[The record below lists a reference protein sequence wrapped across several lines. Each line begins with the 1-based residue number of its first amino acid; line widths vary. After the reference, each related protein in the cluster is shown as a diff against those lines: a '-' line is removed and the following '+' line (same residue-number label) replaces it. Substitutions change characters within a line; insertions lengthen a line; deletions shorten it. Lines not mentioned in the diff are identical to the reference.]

1 MNSRLIYPFF
11 VVLIVGGCSEDSSN
25 GPKFDWPACESI
37 QPDRTLSQ
45 MAEYF
50 DSVAMEQHIA
60 DDDTFRNLYLT
71 EDLQQVEYW
80 YQHPNVI
87 LWSGIYLASQAL
99 RYEVTGEQEAQ
110 DNARR
115 VVSGLRDLTRVTGV
129 EGLYGRTMTKPGVSY
144 DYDGSGNPEYWPDST
159 AAGYEGW
166 RYHNDVSQDGYA
178 GLMFGYGVALLHLKD
193 KQLLA
198 DVGQLAMEVG
208 RHIVGNGLQIVDAD
222 GEVTEHGR
230 LYHSA
235 LDNFPGFNAMLA
247 SSFVKV
253 AQVGGDD
260 PDLDDFYYGCMMDMR
275 RGVDC
280 PDIES
285 PDVTLGSYIESMEEM
300 LFLFM
305 PNKCGMNYDNFDMCY
320 QAMYPL
326 ARHEQDPDLH
336 QRLIGALRSGMYY
349 NDDPAFRSMD
359 EIGNA
364 MFTFIYAALT
374 GDGPDDDPRL
384 ADAVSDAVCTM
395 KNFPP
400 VKFDRF
406 IPQGTQEEA
415 CRTRLDEPAA
425 AERIPLF
432 EYHFDNYLWRLDP
445 YQIQEEDRPENR
457 RMVFSPEDFLI
468 AYWLGRYHGLIG
480 PDL

>member
-1 MNSRLIYPFF
+1 MKLKPF
-11 VVLIVGGCSEDSSN
+11 LLAIVILGGCSEDSNN
-25 GPKFDWPACESI
+25 GPKFDWPTCESV
-37 QPDRTLSQ
+37 QPGRTLSQ

-50 DSVAMEQHIA
+50 DRVAREQHIA

-99 RYEVTGEQEAQ
+99 RYEVTGDEEAR

-115 VVSGLRDLTRVTGV
+115 IVAGLKDLTRVTGV
-129 EGLYGRTMTKPGVSY
+129 EGLYGRTMVKPGVAY
-144 DYDGSGNPEYWPDST
+144 DYDGSSDPERWPEST
-159 AAGYEGW
+159 AAGYQGW
-166 RYHNDVSQDGYA
+166 RYNNDVSQDGYA
-178 GLMFGYGVALLHLKD
+178 GLMFGYGVALEHLDD
-193 KQLLA
+193 KELLS
-198 DVGQLAMEVG
+198 DVGQLAVEVG
-208 RHIVGNGLQIVDAD
+208 RHIVGNGLQIIDAD

-253 AQVGGDD
+253 AQRGGDD
-260 PDLDDFYYGCMMDMR
+260 PDLDDYYYACMMDMR

-280 PDIES
+280 PDIED
-285 PDVTLGSYIESMEEM
+285 PNVTLGSYIESMEEM

-305 PNKCGMNYDNFDMCY
+305 PDKCGMNYDNFDMCY
-320 QAMYPL
+320 QAIYPL
-326 ARHEQDPDLH
+326 VRHEQDPELRA
-336 QRLIGALRSGMYY
+336 RLVNVVRSGMYY
-349 NDDPAFRSMD
+349 NDDPTFRSMD

-374 GDGPDDDPRL
+374 GDGPEDDPRL
-384 ADAVSDAVCTM
+384 AEAVDDAICTL

-425 AERIPLF
+425 AERIPLC

-480 PDL
+480 TDM

>member
-1 MNSRLIYPFF
+1 ML
-11 VVLIVGGCSEDSSN
+11 GGCSEDSNDS
-25 GPKFDWPACESI
+25 PAFDWPECERI
-37 QPDRTLSQ
+37 QSDRTLLE

-50 DSVAMEQHIA
+50 DSVAKEQHIA

-99 RYEVTGEQEAQ
+99 RYEVTGEAEAQ

-129 EGLYGRTMTKPGVSY
+129 EGLYGRTMAKPGVSY
-144 DYDGSGNPEYWPDST
+144 DNDGSGNPEYWPDST

-178 GLMFGYGVALLHLKD
+178 GLMFGYGVALEHFKD
-193 KQLLA
+193 KDLLA
-198 DVGQLAMEVG
+198 DVGQLALEVG
-208 RHIVGNGLQIVDAD
+208 RHIVKNGLQIIDAD

-253 AQVGGDD
+253 AQRGGDD
-260 PDLDDFYYGCMMDMR
+260 PDLDDYYYGCMMQMR

-280 PDIES
+280 PDIED
-285 PDVTLGSYIESMEEM
+285 PNVTLGTYIESMEEM

-305 PNKCGMNYDNFDMCY
+305 PDKCGMNYDNFDMCY
-320 QAMYPL
+320 QAIYPL
-326 ARHEQDPDLH
+326 VRHEQDPELH
-336 QRLIGALRSGMYY
+336 ERLIGVLRQGMYY
-349 NDDPAFRSMD
+349 NDDPTFRSMD

-374 GDGPDDDPRL
+374 GDGPEDDPRL
-384 ADAVSDAVCTM
+384 AEAVDDAVCTL

-406 IPQGTQEEA
+406 IPKGDQEEV

-425 AERIPLF
+425 AERIPLS

-468 AYWLGRYHGLIG
+468 AYWLGRYHGLIR
-480 PDL
+480 PDM

>member
-1 MNSRLIYPFF
+1 MNEKLKYILLA
-11 VVLIVGGCSEDSSN
+11 VVLFCGCSEDSDN
-25 GPKFDWPACESI
+25 GPKFDWPECDHV
-37 QPDRTLSQ
+37 QTGLTLAE
-45 MAEYF
+45 MAEEY
-50 DSVAMEQHIA
+50 DRVARENHIA

-99 RYEVTGEQEAQ
+99 RFRVTGDQEAQ

-115 VVSGLRDLTRVTGV
+115 VVAGLRDLTRVTGV

-178 GLMFGYGVALLHLKD
+178 GLMFGYGVALEHLKD

-198 DVGQLAMEVG
+198 DVGQLAEEVG
-208 RHIVGNGLQIVDAD
+208 RHIVGNGLQIIDAD

-253 AQVGGDD
+253 AQRGSDD
-260 PDLDDFYYGCMMDMR
+260 PDLDDFYYACMMDMR
-275 RGVDC
+275 RGVNC

-326 ARHEQDPDLH
+326 ARHEQDLDLH
-336 QRLIGALRSGMYY
+336 QRLIGVLRSGMYY
-349 NDDPAFRSMD
+349 NDDPDFRSMD
-359 EIGNA
+359 VIGNA

-384 ADAVSDAVCTM
+384 ADAVDDAICTL

-400 VKFDRF
+400 VKFDRY
-406 IPQGTQEEA
+406 IPTGTQEVV
-415 CRTRLDEPAA
+415 CRTRLDRPSA
-425 AERIPLF
+425 AERIPLS

-445 YQIQEEDRPENR
+445 YEIQEVERPENR

-480 PDL
+480 PEL

>member
-1 MNSRLIYPFF
+1 MNAKLIYPLLVAFF
-11 VVLIVGGCSEDSSN
+11 LSACGENSDN
-25 GPKFDWPACESI
+25 GPKFDWPTCESI
-37 QPDRTLSQ
+37 QPDSTLSE
-45 MAEYF
+45 MAGYF
-50 DSVAMEQHIA
+50 DSVAREQHIA

-99 RYEVTGEQEAQ
+99 RYEVTGEAEAQ

-129 EGLYGRTMTKPGVSY
+129 EGLYGRTMAKPGVSY

-178 GLMFGYGVALLHLKD
+178 GLMFGYGVALLHFKD
-193 KQLLA
+193 KDLLA
-198 DVGQLAMEVG
+198 DVGQLAEEVG
-208 RHIVGNGLQIVDAD
+208 RHIVANGLQIVDAD

-253 AQVGGDD
+253 AQRGGDD
-260 PDLDDFYYGCMMDMR
+260 PDLDDYYYACMMDMR

-280 PDIES
+280 PDIED
-285 PDVTLGSYIESMEEM
+285 PNVTLGSYIESMEEM

-305 PNKCGMNYDNFDMCY
+305 PDKCGMNYDNFDMCY
-320 QAMYPL
+320 QAIYPL
-326 ARHEQDPDLH
+326 VRHEQDPELRA
-336 QRLIGALRSGMYY
+336 RLVNVVRSGMYY
-349 NDDPAFRSMD
+349 NDDPTFRSMD

-374 GDGPDDDPRL
+374 GDSPDDDPRL
-384 ADAVSDAVCTM
+384 AAAVNDAVCTL

-400 VKFDRF
+400 IKFDRF
-406 IPQGTQEEA
+406 IPKGTQEEA

-425 AERIPLF
+425 AERIPLS

-445 YQIQEEDRPENR
+445 YEIQEEDRPENR